1 MQSETKSYPFDHLP
15 MIDYDAHPAYGR
27 VMSMPMLGARLK
39 AITIFGYGFYLTT
52 AQRMIDVEHLPR
64 PAEAGNRFVTTLR
77 SLPTYL
83 RLIML
88 QRLGRFSAGS
98 AYAPKTER
106 GTAVFASLDR
116 DGFAA
121 VQLGADKIVDL
132 RNQLD
137 AAFKTLEHRVAIP
150 GDPDSTR
157 VVIDPAAAPDLYK
170 WFNQIAADAGLTEAA
185 SGYLKRPVGIGRI
198 AAELTEAPSGALSS
212 PFADVSVDASP
223 CDGFKVDTGYNV
235 LKMVVYLGET
245 GAANGP
251 LTYVAGSNRAGRRFW
266 DAMIRRANDLCGL
279 SSTLPAARETFYALP
294 AGLQRK
300 ATFGTDLVADSNF
313 TAAIAENQ
321 VAVTSS
327 QGNAVIYDPAGIHRD
342 GAPSQGRRSA
352 VIVTFTELPR

>member
-39 AITIFGYGFYLTT
+39 AITIFGYGFVLTT
-52 AQRMIDVEHLPR
+52 AQRMIDVEHLPL
-64 PAEAGNRFVTTLR
+64 PAETGNRFVTVLR
-77 SLPTYL
+77 GLPTYL

-106 GTAVFASLDR
+106 GSAVFVPLAQ
-116 DGFAA
+116 DGFAP
-121 VQLGADKIVDL
+121 VQLGPDKIVEL
-132 RNQLD
+132 RKQLD
-137 AAFKTLEHRVAIP
+137 AAFKSLEHRVAIP

-157 VVIDPAAAPDLYK
+157 VVIDAAAAPELYK
-170 WFNQIAADAGLTEAA
+170 WFNQVAADAGLTEAA
-185 SGYLKRPVGIGRI
+185 SGYLKRPVGVGRI
-198 AAELTEAPSGALSS
+198 TAELTEAPSGASAS

-223 CDGFKVDTGYNV
+223 CDGFKVDGSYNV
-235 LKMVVYLGET
+235 VKMVVYLGET
-245 GAANGP
+245 AAATGP
-251 LTYVAGSNRAGRRFW
+251 FTYVAGSNRAGRRFW

-279 SSTLPAARETFYALP
+279 SSTLPSARETFYALP

-300 ATFGTDLVADSNF
+300 ATFGADLVADNNF
-313 TAAIAENQ
+313 TAAIADNQ
-321 VAVTSS
+321 VELTGS
-327 QGNAVIYDPAGIHRD
+327 QGNAVIYDPAGIHCD
-342 GAPSQGRRSA
+342 GAPTMGRRSA